1 MNLEPLTVPGHSEYL
16 SHLMDYVTWA
26 AAAFGL
32 DEAAAYRLSLAV
44 DEIATNIVLHGY
56 EDAGLSG
63 DLTIWADTSDDR
75 LSIYLED
82 KGQPF
87 DPREAPRP
95 ADLDLPL
102 EERKDG
108 GLGIYLALW
117 GVDGFRYEQATA
129 RNLSVF
135 IMNRPASDMEP
146 GEMDY

>member
-1 MNLEPLTVPGHSEYL
+1 MNLELLTVPGRSEYL

-26 AAAFGL
+26 AAACGL

-56 EDAGLSG
+56 DDAGLRG
-63 DLTIWADTSDDR
+63 DLTIWAEMDDQR
-75 LSIYLED
+75 LAVFLED

-87 DPREAPRP
+87 DPRLAPRP

-102 EERKDG
+102 EERQDG

-117 GVDGFRYEQATA
+117 GVDGFTYEQDEA

-135 IMNRPASDMEP
+135 IMNRPASAPSLDEL
-146 GEMDY
+146 EF